1 MSAPRFFY
9 PQPLSPNQTFEFPSE
24 LAHYA
29 LRVLR
34 LRDGASVILFDG
46 HGGQYTAQLSVE
58 GKKAQAHTSD
68 LSPVDVELQGD
79 ITLVQG
85 VATGDKMDW
94 IVEKAV
100 ELGAKRLVPIAAQ
113 RSVLQLSGE
122 RLLKRH
128 EHWQRVA
135 QSASEQCGRN
145 RIMEVEMPMTLAT
158 FLQETGHSQNRLTL
172 FCDPEGQ
179 RGLDEL
185 LPTAAAAITL
195 LVGPEGGWTPEEH
208 QYAMDAGAVG
218 VRFGQRVLRTETA
231 GLALIAAITALQGW
245 S

>member
-1 MSAPRFFY
+1 MPAPRFFY
-9 PQPLSPNQTFEFPSE
+9 PDPLSPNQTFELPAE

-34 LRDGASVILFDG
+34 LRDGESVVLFDG
-46 HGGQYTAQLSVE
+46 HGGQYSAQLSVE
-58 GKKAQAHTSD
+58 GKKAHAHTRD
-68 LSPVDVELQGD
+68 FSPVDVELEGD

-122 RLLKRH
+122 RLHKRH
-128 EHWQRVA
+128 DHWRRVA

-145 RIMEVEMPMTLAT
+145 RIMHIELPMTLAA
-158 FLQETGHSQNRLTL
+158 FLEENQEREDRLTL

-179 RGLDEL
+179 RQLTEL
-185 LPTAAAAITL
+185 LPTSAPAITL

-208 QYAMDAGAVG
+208 RSALDAGAIG
-218 VRFGQRVLRTETA
+218 IRFGPRILRTETA
-231 GLALIAAITALQGW
+231 GLALISAVTALQGW